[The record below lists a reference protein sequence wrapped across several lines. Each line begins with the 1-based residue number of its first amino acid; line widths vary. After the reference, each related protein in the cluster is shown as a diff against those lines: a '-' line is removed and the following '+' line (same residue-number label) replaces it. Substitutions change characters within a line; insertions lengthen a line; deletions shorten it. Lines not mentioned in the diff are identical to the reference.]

1 MNSFKN
7 VALGNMNTRK
17 SNSMLGYN
25 IPVVAPAVNAVA
37 NVANNAVKV
46 ANNAFNAAA
55 LNVGNAA
62 NSFLNSTKNAA
73 NSVLNIGTATA
84 TAGVAAGIPWLW
96 IGVGIIFITLIV
108 LATVYYNNIK
118 DVLANVG
125 PTPAPSDAP
134 SQKDFETPPPPGVDQ
149 SVPAA
154 VESIVDKVLPG
165 KKEVFSVQSNRFRY
179 QDAKPLCKALG
190 AELAT
195 YDQVKESWDKGADW
209 CNYGWS
215 KGQMALYPTQKETWE
230 KLQNGPEGQRLACG
244 RPGVNGGYFD
254 NPDLRF
260 GVNCYGA
267 KPDQDDH
274 DLSQIDAQPPLTP
287 AMIDFDKKVADFR
300 SEADHIGVL
309 PFKGGKWSE

>member
-1 MNSFKN
+1 MNSFRN
-7 VALGNMNTRK
+7 VALGNTKK

-25 IPVVAPAVNAVA
+25 IPVVAPAVTAVSNA
-37 NVANNAVKV
+37 ANNAVKV
-46 ANNAFNAAA
+46 ANNAFNTAAV
-55 LNVGNAA
+55 NVGNAA
-62 NSFLNSTKNAA
+62 NSLLNSTKNAA
-73 NSVLNIGTATA
+73 NSMLNIGTATA

-125 PTPAPSDAP
+125 PVPAPPAAP
-134 SQKDFETPPPPGVDQ
+134 PAADFETPLPPG
-149 SVPAA
+149 STAPA
-154 VESIVDKVLPG
+154 ESIVEKVLPS
-165 KKEVFSVQSNRFRY
+165 KKEVFSVQSNRYRY
-179 QDAKPLCKALG
+179 QDAEPLCKALG

-195 YDQVKESWDKGADW
+195 YDQVKEAWDKGADW

-230 KLQNGPEGQRLACG
+230 KLQNGPEAQRLACG
-244 RPGVNGGYFD
+244 RPGINGGHFD

>member
-7 VALGNMNTRK
+7 VALGNTRK

-25 IPVVAPAVNAVA
+25 IPVVAPAMNAIA
-37 NVANNAVKV
+37 NVANNAVKT
-46 ANNAFNAAA
+46 ANNAFNSAAV
-55 LNVGNAA
+55 NVGNAA
-62 NSFLNSTKNAA
+62 NNFLNSTNAAA
-73 NSVLNIGTATA
+73 NSVFNVGTAS
-84 TAGVAAGIPWLW
+84 AGIAAGAGIPWMW
-96 IGVGIIFITLIV
+96 IGIGIIFITLIV

-125 PTPAPSDAP
+125 PTPAHPEAP
-134 SQKDFETPPPPGVDQ
+134 PKDDFETPPPNGMA
-149 SVPAA
+149 SAAGA

-179 QDAKPLCKALG
+179 QDAEPLCKALG

-244 RPGVNGGYFD
+244 RPGVNGGFFD

-260 GVNCYGA
+260 GVNCFGS
-267 KPDQDDH
+267 KPDQADH
-274 DLSQIDAQPPLTP
+274 DLSQIDAQPPMTP

-300 SEADHIGVL
+300 SEADHIGLL

>member
-7 VALGNMNTRK
+7 VALGNTRK

-25 IPVVAPAVNAVA
+25 IPVVAPAMNAIA
-37 NVANNAVKV
+37 NVANNAVKT
-46 ANNAFNAAA
+46 ANNAFNSAAV
-55 LNVGNAA
+55 NVGNAA
-62 NSFLNSTKNAA
+62 NNFLNSTNAAA
-73 NSVLNIGTATA
+73 NSVFNVGTAS
-84 TAGVAAGIPWLW
+84 AGIAAGAGIPWMW
-96 IGVGIIFITLIV
+96 IGIGIIFITLIV

-125 PTPAPSDAP
+125 PTPAHPEAP
-134 SQKDFETPPPPGVDQ
+134 PKDDFETPPPNGMA
-149 SVPAA
+149 SATGA

-179 QDAKPLCKALG
+179 QDAEPLCKALG

-244 RPGVNGGYFD
+244 RPGVNGGFFD

-260 GVNCYGA
+260 GVNCFGS
-267 KPDQDDH
+267 KPDQADH
-274 DLSQIDAQPPLTP
+274 DLSQIDAQPPMTP

-300 SEADHIGVL
+300 SEADHIGLL